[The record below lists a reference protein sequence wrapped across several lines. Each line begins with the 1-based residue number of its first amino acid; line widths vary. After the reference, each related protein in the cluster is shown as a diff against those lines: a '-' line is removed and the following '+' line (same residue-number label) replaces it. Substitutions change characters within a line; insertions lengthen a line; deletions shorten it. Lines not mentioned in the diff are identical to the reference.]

1 MIDEDPQSRIDR
13 LKAVY
18 RDFFAEFS
26 LLNKKKDRILQ
37 AYEMQLDEKKR
48 SSLRKDIDQTYVWP

>member
-26 LLNKKKDRILQ
+26 LLNKKKDRILKE
-37 AYEMQLDEKKR
+37 YEMQLDEKKR
-48 SSLRKDIDQTYVWP
+48 SILRHDLDQPSV

>member
-1 MIDEDPQSRIDR
+1 MINEDRQSRIDR

-26 LLNKKKDRILQ
+26 LLSKKKDRILQ
-37 AYEMQLDEKKR
+37 EYEMQLDEKKR
-48 SSLRKDIDQTYVWP
+48 TALRHDIDQPFV